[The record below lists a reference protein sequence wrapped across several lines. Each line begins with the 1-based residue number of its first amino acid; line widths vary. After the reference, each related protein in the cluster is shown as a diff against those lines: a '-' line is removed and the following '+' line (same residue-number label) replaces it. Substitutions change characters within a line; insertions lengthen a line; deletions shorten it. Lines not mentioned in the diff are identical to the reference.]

1 MNYKKKF
8 FLIITMLLLMGCSG
22 DDKKMKTDTDEVSAT
37 VENAEVKDE
46 VINTKE
52 RTKID
57 NLPAELQDDAKKVK
71 KVKTKVDAHNS
82 KIDDIIQKSE
92 KM

>member
-1 MNYKKKF
+1 
-8 FLIITMLLLMGCSG
+8 
-22 DDKKMKTDTDEVSAT
+22 
-37 VENAEVKDE
+37 
-46 VINTKE
+46 INTKE

-92 KM
+92 KMIEGMEKKIKK